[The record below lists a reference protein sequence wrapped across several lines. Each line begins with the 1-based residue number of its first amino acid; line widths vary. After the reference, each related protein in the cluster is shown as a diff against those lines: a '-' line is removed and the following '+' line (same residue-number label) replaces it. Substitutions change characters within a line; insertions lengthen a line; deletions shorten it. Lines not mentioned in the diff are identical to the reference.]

1 VDSIADYFA
10 RVYQERMT
18 RPDPRDIDWIRRF
31 QSRWGIYRDPYE
43 LWEVEFAWFDDTFMT
58 ARKTNF
64 AYWRTTP
71 VGTIAYID
79 EYDLPIADHY
89 ARAKAI
95 VAAGSA
101 FAIVATSTSASC
113 ASSAATASTAIPTMC
128 EFPSGRGLI
137 YRSKQDGKR
146 KRPRTRS
153 PLLQRP

>member
-18 RPDPRDIDWIRRF
+18 CPDPRDIDWIRRF
-31 QSRWGIYRDPYE
+31 QSRWGIYRDSYE

-101 FAIVATSTSASC
+101 FAIVGDVNVGELRIFRSDSITRHTNDVR
-113 ASSAATASTAIPTMC
+113 IP
-128 EFPSGRGLI
+128 EWSWFDIPVKARWEA
-137 YRSKQDGKR
+137 
-146 KRPRTRS
+146 
-153 PLLQRP
+153 